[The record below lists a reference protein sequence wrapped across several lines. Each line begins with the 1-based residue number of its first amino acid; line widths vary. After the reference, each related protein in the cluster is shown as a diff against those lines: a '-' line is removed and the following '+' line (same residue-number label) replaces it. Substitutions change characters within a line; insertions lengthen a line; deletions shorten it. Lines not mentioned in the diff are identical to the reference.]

1 MYLCAGVSS
10 ILALLRYLQCRV
22 RRVSISFT
30 IVKFHFLKS
39 IYWPTVNV
47 FDSVIFK
54 MLHLSKFIFSLMPL
68 HVELIIENW
77 QQSYHLQ
84 PNFILNIV

>member
-1 MYLCAGVSS
+1 M
-10 ILALLRYLQCRV
+10 

-30 IVKFHFLKS
+30 NVKFRFLKS

-54 MLHLSKFIFSLMPL
+54 MLYLSKFIFSLMPL
-68 HVELIIENW
+68 HV
-77 QQSYHLQ
+77 
-84 PNFILNIV
+84 

>member
-1 MYLCAGVSS
+1 MSS
-10 ILALLRYLQCRV
+10 
-22 RRVSISFT
+22 FG
-30 IVKFHFLKS
+30 FWKS

-54 MLHLSKFIFSLMPL
+54 MLYLRKFVFSRMPL